1 MIQEPRRNDRL
12 TAVQMRLNIYNTEE
26 DPTKFTILDNLK
38 VPVSKLNQIR
48 SSAKKVFRS
57 LYKYFD
63 SEQDFNEK
71 FTNFVKNE
79 NDNTLNEDLIS
90 KQILTKFVN
99 DFFQKKPQER
109 IDKKDIE
116 FFLAN
121 FSYNK
126 HGFTQ
131 VSNIPNLI
139 YQYFNHGKC

>member
-1 MIQEPRRNDRL
+1 LIQEPRRNDRL

-71 FTNFVKNE
+71 FTNFV
-79 NDNTLNEDLIS
+79 
-90 KQILTKFVN
+90 N